1 MVYEALNNLAPDN
14 VKDLFK
20 NVSDTHN
27 RNTRSVDKALLHIP
41 RFQTSS
47 FENSFSALE
56 HNPIR
61 STDIIQLSV
70 KNHSMAYSLVFKLSW
85 TDFVIVFDFYA

>member
-27 RNTRSVDKALLHIP
+27 RNTRSVDKALLHIIYQD
-41 RFQTSS
+41 FKLVHSK
-47 FENSFSALE
+47 
-56 HNPIR
+56 IR
-61 STDIIQLSV
+61 SQLWNTTPLEVRTSYNSQSKTIQWHTHLFLS
-70 KNHSMAYSLVFKLSW
+70 
-85 TDFVIVFDFYA
+85 

>member
-1 MVYEALNNLAPDN
+1 MVYKALNNLAPDY

-41 RFQTSS
+41 RFKTNSN
-47 FENSFSALE
+47 ENSFSVSAARLWNTIPLE
-56 HNPIR
+56 VRTSSNLETFKR
-61 STDIIQLSV
+61 SV
-70 KNHSMAYSLVFKLSW
+70 KNHLMACQNE
-85 TDFVIVFDFYA
+85 